1 MENMKESPHKS
12 LNNQTLIDKSN
23 TNSHHHRTVLLT
35 EYEANQ
41 IRFVMNPS
49 PTDSCWRDLLEDRID
64 DANDVLVL
72 SDTEAF
78 ELKDAL
84 SKLREYTVLT
94 EREEMLYTKLCEF
107 AKGE

>member
-1 MENMKESPHKS
+1 MKESPHKS
-12 LNNQTLIDKSN
+12 LNNQTLIDKLN

-64 DANDVLVL
+64 DANDVMVL
-72 SDTEAF
+72 SDTEAS

-94 EREEMLYTKLCEF
+94 EDEELLNTKICEF
-107 AKGE
+107 AKGD